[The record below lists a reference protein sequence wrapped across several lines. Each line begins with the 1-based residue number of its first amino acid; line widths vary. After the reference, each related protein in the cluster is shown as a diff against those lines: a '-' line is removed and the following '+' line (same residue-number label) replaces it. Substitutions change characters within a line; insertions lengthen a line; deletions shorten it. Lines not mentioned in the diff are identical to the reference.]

1 MTDSEEER
9 VTDNKNFKVMQTV
22 ASGGTAVLY
31 KAIQVSL
38 DRVVAVKRLHQHL
51 TTDENFTRRF
61 VLEAKAAASLDH
73 ENIVRVIDFGV
84 EDDCYQMVME
94 FVEGE
99 SLKEVLERWRPV
111 NFDLALALVH
121 GTCKGLEHAHS
132 KGIVHRDIK
141 PGNVMLTRS
150 GIVKIT
156 DFGLAKL
163 TQGTS
168 SNTAADS
175 ILGTPLYMSP
185 EQAFGES
192 VDQRSDLFSLGTVLY
207 ELLTGRQPFASENYM
222 GVIQNIIHKDI
233 PPVRELNPEIPQNIE
248 AIVTRALSKNREQRF
263 QSARD
268 FRYAIETVLGG
279 DGLSNALA
287 ALPALL
293 ERNTDTRLLTKPM
306 STPAHT
312 SSSRRK
318 QTTGSAPWLSSSS
331 AIKRKQ
337 RATRAW
343 IAVAAVAVVAGGAG
357 TIFWPELRDRVAVLA
372 SAPADVQR
380 ADVASGGGMDVDA
393 AITPSDAPAGVDST
407 SRERADSSAVAADT
421 VTTAPNPSTGATVEP
436 RSSMVWSAPGPS
448 TQEATPPNAAPT
460 TVATVPAIDPPA
472 PKTDKR
478 AAEEEPEKPFR
489 EGYLSLTADPSCEVY
504 VNGKYRGDAS
514 PTLRLTLPAGRQTI
528 ECRHPQC
535 ETYME
540 TIQIVS
546 GELSRRNVTL
556 KRERGIISLATT
568 EGAELYI
575 DGQLIG
581 ITPIMRPIEVDAG
594 KHTVTI
600 KKANYFAWT
609 SEVVVEP
616 NETLPLRITLS
627 PRY

>member
-1 MTDSEEER
+1 MTE
-9 VTDNKNFKVMQTV
+9 NKNFKVLQTV

-84 EDDCYQMVME
+84 EEDCYQMVME

-111 NFDLALALVH
+111 NWDLALAMVH
-121 GTCKGLEHAHS
+121 QTCRGLEHAHS
-132 KGIVHRDIK
+132 KGIVHRDVK
-141 PGNVMLTRS
+141 PGNIMLTKS
-150 GIVKIT
+150 GTVKIA

-163 TQGTS
+163 TQGAS
-168 SNTAADS
+168 SHTAADS

-192 VDQRSDLFSLGTVLY
+192 VDQRSDLFSLGTVLF
-207 ELLTGRQPFASENYM
+207 ELITGRQPFASENYM
-222 GVIQNIIHKDI
+222 GIIQNIVHKDI
-233 PPVRELNPEIPQNIE
+233 PPVREFNPEIPPNVE
-248 AIVTRALSKNREQRF
+248 GLVTRALTKNRDQRF

-268 FRYAIETVLGG
+268 FRLAIETVLGT
-279 DGLSNALA
+279 DGLNRALT

-293 ERNTDTRLLTKPM
+293 ERNTDTRLLTKGV
-306 STPAHT
+306 STPAST
-312 SSSRRK
+312 SSAARRR
-318 QTTGSAPWLSSSS
+318 SSSS
-331 AIKRKQ
+331 ASWAGSSSAMRRKRR
-337 RATRAW
+337 RAAGAW
-343 IAVAAVAVVAGGAG
+343 VAVASVLVLGGGAAGFMYRPQLRALGFSPSSAPASVQQADVSGGAG
-357 TIFWPELRDRVAVLA
+357 LGLDSALGGGFPMAVDSLRLAMIDSTVAPVDTTATPGDA
-372 SAPADVQR
+372 SAI
-380 ADVASGGGMDVDA
+380 VASTDKGD
-393 AITPSDAPAGVDST
+393 PRAP
-407 SRERADSSAVAADT
+407 
-421 VTTAPNPSTGATVEP
+421 
-436 RSSMVWSAPGPS
+436 MVWTS
-448 TQEATPPNAAPT
+448 PT
-460 TVATVPAIDPPA
+460 ASQPTAPAIDAPPQTA
-472 PKTDKR
+472 P
-478 AAEEEPEKPFR
+478 AEEAKKPEKKVKDEEPAKVFR
-489 EGYLSLTADPSCEVY
+489 EGYLSITVDPSCEVW

-528 ECRHPQC
+528 ECRHPKS
-535 ETYME
+535 EPYVE

-556 KRERGIISLATT
+556 KRLRGIISLATT

-581 ITPIMRPIEVDAG
+581 ITPILRPIEVEAG
-594 KHTVTI
+594 THTVTI
-600 KKANYFAWT
+600 KKANFYAWT
-609 SEVVVEP
+609 SEVVVEA
-616 NETLPLRITLS
+616 NDMLPLKITLS

>member
-1 MTDSEEER
+1 M
-9 VTDNKNFKVMQTV
+9 TDNKSFKILQTV

-38 DRVVAVKRLHQHL
+38 DRVVAVKRLHPHL
-51 TTDENFTRRF
+51 TTDDNFTRRF
-61 VLEAKAAASLDH
+61 ILEAKAAASLDH

-84 EDDCYQMVME
+84 DDGSYQMVME

-99 SLKEVLERWRPV
+99 SLKEVLERWRPI
-111 NFDLALALVH
+111 NFDLALAIVH
-121 GTCKGLEHAHS
+121 QTCRGLENAHA

-141 PGNVMLTRS
+141 PGNVMLTKS
-150 GIVKIT
+150 GTVKIT

-163 TQGTS
+163 TQGAS

-185 EQAFGES
+185 EQAFGEN

-222 GVIQNIIHKDI
+222 GVIQNIIHRDI
-233 PPVRELNPEIPQNIE
+233 PSVRELNPELPPHVE
-248 AIVTRALSKNREQRF
+248 LLVTRALNKNRDQRF

-268 FRYAIETVLGG
+268 FRFAIETILGG

-293 ERNTDTRLLTKPM
+293 ERNTDTRLLTKPT
-306 STPAHT
+306 STPANT
-312 SSSRRK
+312 SSSRRRP
-318 QTTGSAPWLSSSS
+318 SRIEPWNTS
-331 AIKRKQ
+331 AIQ
-337 RATRAW
+337 RRQKMTRVW
-343 IAVAAVAVVAGGAG
+343 TTLAVVALVAAGGAG
-357 TIFWPELRDRVAVLA
+357 FFYWPELRAIGFPSASTPADLQQSGMGGDAGVDFNSVMGNDSTAGPADSSLARADSTAVG
-372 SAPADVQR
+372 APADSIT
-380 ADVASGGGMDVDA
+380 VASA
-393 AITPSDAPAGVDST
+393 ANAANAAPSD
-407 SRERADSSAVAADT
+407 
-421 VTTAPNPSTGATVEP
+421 P
-436 RSSMVWSAPGPS
+436 RSSMAWGTSGTTKP
-448 TQEATPPNAAPT
+448 EPT
-460 TVATVPAIDPPA
+460 TDPAPAPADPPA
-472 PKTDKR
+472 TK
-478 AAEEEPEKPFR
+478 PEKRVTEDEPSKSFR
-489 EGYLSLTADPSCEVY
+489 EGYLSLSADPGCEVY

-528 ECRHPQC
+528 ECRHPKC
-535 ETYME
+535 ETYIE

-546 GELSRRNVTL
+546 GELSRRDVTL
-556 KRERGIISLATT
+556 RRLRGIISLATT

-581 ITPIMRPIEVDAG
+581 VTPIMRPIEVDAG
-594 KHTVTI
+594 THTVTI
-600 KKANYFAWT
+600 KKANFFAWT
-609 SEVVVEP
+609 SEVVVES

>member
-1 MTDSEEER
+1 M
-9 VTDNKNFKVMQTV
+9 TDNKNFKVLQTV

-38 DRVVAVKRLHQHL
+38 DRVVAVKRLHPHL

-84 EDDCYQMVME
+84 EDGSYQMVME

-111 NFDLALALVH
+111 NFDLALAMVH
-121 GTCKGLEHAHS
+121 QTCRGLEHAHS

-141 PGNVMLTRS
+141 PGNVMLTK
-150 GIVKIT
+150 GGTVKIT

-163 TQGTS
+163 TQGSTV
-168 SNTAADS
+168 NTAADS

-233 PPVRELNPEIPQNIE
+233 PSVRELNPEIPEDIE
-248 AIVTRALSKNREQRF
+248 ALVMRALAKNREQRF

-268 FRYAIETVLGG
+268 FRNAIETLLGG
-279 DGLSNALA
+279 DGLANALT

-293 ERNTDTRLLTKPM
+293 ERNTDTRLLTKP
-306 STPAHT
+306 
-312 SSSRRK
+312 SSSPASTSMSRSR
-318 QTTGSAPWLSSSS
+318 SSAAAPWMTTSI
-331 AIKRKQ
+331 AAKRKQ
-337 RATRAW
+337 RAKRVWLAMG
-343 IAVAAVAVVAGGAG
+343 IATFVAAGAAGYA
-357 TIFWPELRDRVAVLA
+357 FWPQLRSIATSVT
-372 SAPADVQR
+372 STPADVQQ
-380 ADVASGGGMDVDA
+380 ADASGNFGLDPAIPPA
-393 AITPSDAPAGVDST
+393 ALPSTDST
-407 SRERADSSAVAADT
+407 ALLPADS
-421 VTTAPNPSTGATVEP
+421 GATVVADSVRAAPLGETERTADPSEP
-436 RSSMVWSAPGPS
+436 RSSMVWASS
-448 TQEATPPNAAPT
+448 KSNAA
-460 TVATVPAIDPPA
+460 AIDPPA
-472 PKTDKR
+472 TSPAPVDPVKAPEKKVT
-478 AAEEEPEKPFR
+478 EEEPEKVFR
-489 EGYLSLTADPSCEVY
+489 EGYLSLTSDQTCEVW

-528 ECRHPQC
+528 ECRHPKC

-540 TIQIVS
+540 TITIVS
-546 GELSRRNVTL
+546 GELSRRNITMQ
-556 KRERGIISLATT
+556 RMRGIISLATT

-581 ITPIMRPIEVDAG
+581 VTPIMRPIEVDAG
-594 KHTVTI
+594 THTVTI
-600 KKANYFAWT
+600 KKANYFTWT
-609 SEVVVEP
+609 SDVVIES
-616 NETLPLRITLS
+616 NDTLPLRITLS

>member
-1 MTDSEEER
+1 M
-9 VTDNKNFKVMQTV
+9 TDNKNFKVLQTV

-61 VLEAKAAASLDH
+61 ILEAKAAASLDH

-84 EDDCYQMVME
+84 EDTCYQMVME

-99 SLKEVLERWRPV
+99 SLKEVLERWRPI
-111 NFDLALALVH
+111 NFDLALAIVH
-121 GTCKGLEHAHS
+121 QTCRGLEHAHA

-141 PGNVMLTRS
+141 PGNVMLTKT
-150 GIVKIT
+150 GTVKIT

-163 TQGTS
+163 TQGS
-168 SNTAADS
+168 NVNTAADS

-233 PPVRELNPEIPQNIE
+233 PPVRELNPEIPQNVE
-248 AIVTRALSKNREQRF
+248 ALVMRALAKNREQRF

-268 FRYAIETVLGG
+268 FRYAIETIMGG

-293 ERNTDTRLLTKPM
+293 ERNTDTRLLTKPV
-306 STPAHT
+306 SSPTST
-312 SSSRRK
+312 SSHRK
-318 QTTGSAPWLSSSS
+318 KSAAAWAASSSQ
-331 AIKRKQ
+331 IKRKQ
-337 RATRAW
+337 RASRAW
-343 IAVAAVAVVAGGAG
+343 FAVAAATLIVAGGAG
-357 TIFWPELRDRVAVLA
+357 YFFWPQLRAIGGFPSASTPANLQQSSVSDAAGIDLVPGADASVLHADSTHAAVADSVA
-372 SAPADVQR
+372 APADTTRVVQNAAGNTSTQASSDPR
-380 ADVASGGGMDVDA
+380 APMVWT
-393 AITPSDAPAGVDST
+393 TPGSQAAPASNTPPV
-407 SRERADSSAVAADT
+407 
-421 VTTAPNPSTGATVEP
+421 TAP
-436 RSSMVWSAPGPS
+436 AP
-448 TQEATPPNAAPT
+448 AP
-460 TVATVPAIDPPA
+460 ADEPPA
-472 PKTDKR
+472 TKPAKK
-478 AAEEEPEKPFR
+478 AVEEEPAKVFR
-489 EGYLSLTADPSCEVY
+489 EGYLSLTAEPGCEVW
-504 VNGKYRGDAS
+504 VNGTYRGDAS

-528 ECRHPQC
+528 ECRHPKC
-535 ETYME
+535 ETYLE

-546 GELSRRNVTL
+546 GELSRRDVTL
-556 KRERGIISLATT
+556 KRLRGIISLATT

-575 DGQLIG
+575 DGNLIG
-581 ITPIMRPIEVDAG
+581 VTPIMHPIEVDAG
-594 KHTVTI
+594 THTVTI
-600 KKANYFAWT
+600 KKANFYAWT
-609 SEVVVEP
+609 SEVVVES

>member
-1 MTDSEEER
+1 M
-9 VTDNKNFKVMQTV
+9 TDNKNFKVLQTV

-38 DRVVAVKRLHQHL
+38 DRVVAVKRLHPHL

-84 EDDCYQMVME
+84 EDGSYQMVME

-99 SLKEVLERWRPV
+99 SLKEVLDRWRPV
-111 NFDLALALVH
+111 NFDLALAMVH
-121 GTCKGLEHAHS
+121 QTCRGLEHAHA

-141 PGNVMLTRS
+141 PGNVMLTKT

-168 SNTAADS
+168 VNTAADS

-233 PPVRELNPEIPQNIE
+233 PSVRELNPEIPSNIE
-248 AIVTRALSKNREQRF
+248 SLVMRALAKNRDQRF

-268 FRYAIETVLGG
+268 FREAIEAVLGAE
-279 DGLSNALA
+279 GLSRTSA

-293 ERNTDTRLLTKPM
+293 ERNTDTRLLTKSM
-306 STPAHT
+306 VAPANVSASSSKKKKQPSGAASWAT
-312 SSSRRK
+312 SSSAMKRER
-318 QTTGSAPWLSSSS
+318 SAS
-331 AIKRKQ
+331 RV
-337 RATRAW
+337 W
-343 IAVAAVAVVAGGAG
+343 IPVAAVVLVAAGVAG
-357 TIFWPELRDRVAVLA
+357 FMYWPELRGGNAPFA
-372 SAPADVQR
+372 SAPATVQQSDFSEGVGMGLD
-380 ADVASGGGMDVDA
+380 ALATDATAAS
-393 AITPSDAPAGVDST
+393 
-407 SRERADSSAVAADT
+407 ADSSAVA
-421 VTTAPNPSTGATVEP
+421 TTDSSVAAALDSTASHPANTPAESAASSEP
-436 RSSMVWSAPGPS
+436 RSPMVWSAPGSSPS
-448 TQEATPPNAAPT
+448 ANAPATSAPAASDPPKTAAP
-460 TVATVPAIDPPA
+460 V
-472 PKTDKR
+472 KL
-478 AAEEEPEKPFR
+478 AEEEEPAKAYR
-489 EGYLSLTADPSCEVY
+489 EGYLSLTAEPGCEVY
-504 VNGKYRGDAS
+504 VNGTYRGDAS
-514 PTLRLTLPAGRQTI
+514 PTLRLTLAAGKQTI
-528 ECRHPQC
+528 ELRHPKC
-535 ETYME
+535 ETYLE

-546 GELSRRNVTL
+546 GELSRRTITL
-556 KRERGIISLATT
+556 VRLRGIISIATT

-581 ITPIMRPIEVDAG
+581 LTPIMRPIEVDAG

-600 KKANYFAWT
+600 KKANFYTWT
-609 SEVVVEP
+609 SEVVVESSD
-616 NETLPLRITLS
+616 TLPLRITLS

>member
-1 MTDSEEER
+1 M
-9 VTDNKNFKVMQTV
+9 TDNKHFKILQTV
-22 ASGGTAVLY
+22 ASGGTAVLF

-38 DRVVAVKRLHQHL
+38 DRVVAVKRLHPHL

-84 EDDCYQMVME
+84 DEGNYQMVME

-111 NFDLALALVH
+111 NFDLALAMVH
-121 GTCKGLEHAHS
+121 QTCRGLENAHS

-141 PGNVMLTRS
+141 PGNIMLTKA
-150 GIVKIT
+150 GVVKIT

-185 EQAFGES
+185 EQAFGEN

-222 GVIQNIIHKDI
+222 GVIQNIIHKEL
-233 PPVRELNPEIPQNIE
+233 PSVRELNPEIPQNVE
-248 AIVTRALSKNREQRF
+248 AIVLRALEKNREDRF

-268 FRYAIETVLGG
+268 FRNAIETVLGG

-293 ERNTDTRLLTKPM
+293 ERNTDTRLLTKGPT
-306 STPAHT
+306 SPAHT
-312 SSSRRK
+312 SSAARKRAAGSPPWAARTSAVQRK
-318 QTTGSAPWLSSSS
+318 Q
-331 AIKRKQ
+331 KRS
-337 RATRAW
+337 RAW
-343 IAVAAVAVVAGGAG
+343 AAAITSVVLLGGGAAGYFYWPQLRSLAFPALAEPGAVQQADAGGLDLGTGLPTIDVPAIPDSSLAADTTRVAAV
-357 TIFWPELRDRVAVLA
+357 DSSA
-372 SAPADVQR
+372 SAPA
-380 ADVASGGGMDVDA
+380 
-393 AITPSDAPAGVDST
+393 SDAST
-407 SRERADSSAVAADT
+407 TPTEPRASMAWSTGTSKDASKDAVANP
-421 VTTAPNPSTGATVEP
+421 APAPAPAPSE
-436 RSSMVWSAPGPS
+436 
-448 TQEATPPNAAPT
+448 
-460 TVATVPAIDPPA
+460 PPA
-472 PKTDKR
+472 SKPQKR
-478 AAEEEPEKPFR
+478 AVEEEPEKVYR
-489 EGYLSLTADPSCEVY
+489 EGYLSLTAEPGCEVW
-504 VNGKYRGDAS
+504 VNGTYRGDAS
-514 PTLRLTLPAGRQTI
+514 PTLRITLPVGRQTI
-528 ECRHPQC
+528 ECRHPKC

-546 GELSRRNVTL
+546 GELSRRSVTL
-556 KRERGIISLATT
+556 KRHRGIISLATT

-575 DGQLIG
+575 DGELIG
-581 ITPIMRPIEVDAG
+581 VTPIMRPIEVDAG
-594 KHTVTI
+594 THTVTI
-600 KKANYFAWT
+600 KKMNFFAWT
-609 SEVVVEP
+609 SEVVVES